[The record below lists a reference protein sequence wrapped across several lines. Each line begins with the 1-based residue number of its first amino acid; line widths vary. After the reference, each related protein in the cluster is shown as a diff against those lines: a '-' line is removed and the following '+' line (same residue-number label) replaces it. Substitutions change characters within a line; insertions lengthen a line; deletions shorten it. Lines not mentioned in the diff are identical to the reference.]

1 MDTLKIEKA
10 FLESYCIMCNNN
22 KDVLQEFL
30 QRMEDVLS
38 SSTIHKETSKIEKEV
53 QLLES
58 KKNKLVNM
66 RLEDIIDKETYEE
79 KYTDI
84 LQKIDVKIQDIQDRE
99 KLTSNLE
106 EEKDIKNVY

>member
-1 MDTLKIEKA
+1 
-10 FLESYCIMCNNN
+10 MCNNN

-58 KKNKLVNM
+58 KKNKLVDM

>member
-1 MDTLKIEKA
+1 
-10 FLESYCIMCNNN
+10 MCNNN